1 MVGLSHCSS
10 CSFVLKEKPQII
22 LKKEEQRLN
31 ESQGQGDQDSP
42 LVPTVAVTDRL
53 RDIAT
58 PQQQRHDER
67 LFPNQR
73 QVIPFI
79 DWSGNGLHWSS
90 SFLVLT
96 HTDTH
101 LYPGGKSNLTLPLG
115 TAIHAQSFYKDAT
128 SATILGISILPEDTC
143 DGGWAGGLGARNW
156 MTGMTA
162 AKSRLSAHT
171 RIWE

>member
-1 MVGLSHCSS
+1 M
-10 CSFVLKEKPQII
+10 FVCFERETSNYT
-22 LKKEEQRLN
+22 KKKEQRLN

-58 PQQQRHDER
+58 PQQQRHDKR
-67 LFPNQR
+67 LFPNQI
-73 QVIPFI
+73 QMIPFI
-79 DWSGNGLHWSS
+79 DWSGNGLHWRS

-101 LYPGGKSNLTLPLG
+101 LYPGGRSNLTLPLG

-143 DGGWAGGLGARNW
+143 DGGWGPWGPELDDGDDSSKEQAEC
-156 MTGMTA
+156 T
-162 AKSRLSAHT
+162 H
-171 RIWE
+171 